1 MPEQTDDSGNEN
13 VSAAP
18 EHDPDLE
25 RVRAGDPAAFDAL
38 FARYAPR
45 VMGYALR
52 MTGGD
57 RAEAEDMVS
66 ETFLAGYAGCAAYQG
81 RSRPLAWLL
90 GIASRRWRDRKRRP
104 CPKVAP
110 LETDEDVGAGGAAQG
125 PEEATVR
132 ALTLAE
138 ALDKLEPPYREAL
151 LLVAAQGLT
160 YREAAET
167 TGEPVGTVKWRVHE
181 ATRRMRS
188 LLEAAEGDGRESGE
202 PGKEKRHD
210 A

>member
-1 MPEQTDDSGNEN
+1 MPEQTDDSRKHTARED
-13 VSAAP
+13 
-18 EHDPDLE
+18 DPDSE
-25 RVRAGDPAAFDAL
+25 QVRAGNTAAFDTL

-90 GIASRRWRDRKRRP
+90 GIASRRWRDKKRKP
-104 CPKVAP
+104 CPKVVPFAT
-110 LETDEDVGAGGAAQG
+110 EDEKAGGTTEG
-125 PEEATVR
+125 PEKAVVQ
-132 ALTLAE
+132 AMTLNA
-138 ALDKLEPPYREAL
+138 ALDHLEPLYREAL

-160 YREAAET
+160 YREAAEAM
-167 TGEPVGTVKWRVHE
+167 GEPVGTVKWRVHE
-181 ATRRMRS
+181 ATRRMRG
-188 LLEAAEGDGRESGE
+188 LLETSDIAE
-202 PGKEKRHD
+202 EKRDD